1 MFNEKNIE
9 KLERKI
15 IKKEKRLERMRTFE
29 KSWVTPFKISAGV
42 SIASLYLAAIIIGIA
57 LNSDIDVTM
66 LCYIYAVSTLSS
78 FAVGIPLAIGGFG
91 IDSRIEDAEN
101 DLSDLKVELSKEKT
115 KRYINNFCNDREKDN
130 EVVLYPTTNKSLTSG
145 NTIYQDKTVC
155 KPKTLVRKK
164 DE

>member
-15 IKKEKRLERMRTFE
+15 IKREKKLERMRTFE
-29 KSWVTPFKISAGV
+29 KCWVTPFKISAGV

-57 LNSDIDVTM
+57 LNSNIDVTM

-91 IDSRIEDAEN
+91 INSRIEDAEN
-101 DLSDLKVELSKEKT
+101 DLSDLKVELSKEKA
-115 KRYINNFCNDREKDN
+115 KRYINDFCNDIEIDN
-130 EVVLYPTTNKSLTSG
+130 KVVLYPTTSESLIDD
-145 NTIYQDKTVC
+145 NTIHQDKTVC

-164 DE
+164 DK

>member
-29 KSWVTPFKISAGV
+29 KYWVTPFKVSVGV

-66 LCYIYAVSTLSS
+66 LCYIFAVSTSCS
-78 FAVGIPLAIGGFG
+78 VAVGIPLAIGGFG

-115 KRYINNFCNDREKDN
+115 KRYINDFGNDREKDN
-130 EVVLYPTTNKSLTSG
+130 KVVLYPTTNKSLTSD
-145 NTIYQDKTVC
+145 NTLYQDKTTNN
-155 KPKTLVRKK
+155 PKTLVRKK

>member
-29 KSWVTPFKISAGV
+29 KYWVTPFKISVGV
-42 SIASLYLAAIIIGIA
+42 SIASLYMGLILIGIE
-57 LNSDIDVTM
+57 LKTNIDTTI
-66 LCYIYAVSTLSS
+66 LYHIFAISS
-78 FAVGIPLAIGGFG
+78 LGSVAVGVPLAIGGFG
-91 IDSRIEDAEN
+91 IDSRIEDVEN

-115 KRYINNFCNDREKDN
+115 KRYINDFGNDREKDN
-130 EVVLYPTTNKSLTSG
+130 KVVLYPTTNKSLTSD
-145 NTIYQDKTVC
+145 NTIYQDKTAY